1 MFFRSRLALSSVPL
15 PDSDKSELAVIV
27 EQGVIRHHSMQSSIE
42 SYSIAMKFE
51 DLSLCEPLLRSLQE
65 AGYAEATPIQ
75 QKAIP
80 QILTGRDLVGCAQ
93 TGTGKTAAF
102 ALPTLQQLMKSNAE
116 PTGAARRRQR
126 SGSRPIRCL
135 VLSPTRELAGQIG
148 ESLATYGRFT
158 GLRHAVIYGGV
169 RQGPQVRLLE
179 AGIDI
184 LVATPGRL
192 LDLIGQGFIDLSAV
206 EILILDEAD
215 QMLDMGFIHDLRKIV
230 AKVPSQRQTLMFSA
244 TMPPEIRKLAAQWLT
259 RPFEVQ
265 VAPIASTPDRVD
277 QSVYFVE
284 RQNKAATLTWFLNE
298 SNSAKTL
305 VFSRTKRGADKI
317 ARGLLRDGIR
327 AVSIHGDK
335 SQARR
340 LAVIREFD
348 SKRPPVLVAT
358 DLAARGL
365 DFSDVSHVINYD
377 LPDTP
382 ETYVHR
388 IGRTAR
394 AGAAGQAVSF
404 CDSDERKQLRMIEK
418 LTGQA
423 VPVEKSPALSGASA
437 ARGDTSPVGTR
448 DSGNGTAGHRQA
460 GQRNKKPGSAKP
472 RVRSSSQTT
481 RARVSNSSTGSRRRK
496 STKGP
501 RGQQQVRS
509 GVAEGA

>member
-1 MFFRSRLALSSVPL
+1 
-15 PDSDKSELAVIV
+15 
-27 EQGVIRHHSMQSSIE
+27 
-42 SYSIAMKFE
+42 MKF
-51 DLSLCEPLLRSLQE
+51 DALSLCEPLLRSLQE
-65 AGYAEATPIQ
+65 AGYVTATPIQ

-80 QILTGRDLVGCAQ
+80 QILKGRDLVGCAQ

-102 ALPTLQQLMKSNAE
+102 ALPTLQQLMTSAAE

-126 SGSRPIRCL
+126 SGSRPIRSL
-135 VLSPTRELAGQIG
+135 ILSPTRELAGQIG

-192 LDLIGQGFIDLSAV
+192 LDLIGQGFIDLSSV

-230 AKVPSQRQTLMFSA
+230 AKVPSRRQTLMFSA
-244 TMPPEIRKLAAQWLT
+244 TMPPEIRKLASQWLQ

-265 VAPIASTPDRVD
+265 VAPIASTPELVG

-284 RQNKAATLTWFLNE
+284 RQDKAATLTWFLNE
-298 SNSAKTL
+298 TNHTKTL

-317 ARGLLRDGIR
+317 ARCLLRDGIR

-348 SKRPPVLVAT
+348 SQRPPVLVAT

-394 AGAAGQAVSF
+394 AGASGLAVSF
-404 CDSDERKQLRMIEK
+404 CDRDERKQLRMIEK

-423 VPVEKSPALSGASA
+423 VPVERSPTLLGTSAS
-437 ARGDTSPVGTR
+437 RGVTFETGQR
-448 DSGNGTAGHRQA
+448 DGGTAASGRQQGA
-460 GQRNKKPGSAKP
+460 PGAKKQGPVKH
-472 RVRSSSQTT
+472 RVRNNSRST
-481 RARVSNSSTGSRRRK
+481 RAASSNSSTGASRRR
-496 STKGP
+496 STKGS
-501 RGQQQVRS
+501 RNRQKERS
-509 GVAEGA
+509 IVVSGG

>member
-1 MFFRSRLALSSVPL
+1 
-15 PDSDKSELAVIV
+15 
-27 EQGVIRHHSMQSSIE
+27 
-42 SYSIAMKFE
+42 MKFD
-51 DLSLCEPLLRSLQE
+51 DLSLCTPLLRSLQE
-65 AGYAEATPIQ
+65 AGYEEATPIQ

-80 QILTGRDLVGCAQ
+80 QILKGRDLVGCAQ

-102 ALPTLQQLMKSNAE
+102 ALPTLQQLMKPAAE
-116 PTGAARRRQR
+116 PTGATRRRQR

-135 VLSPTRELAGQIG
+135 ILSPTRELAGQIG
-148 ESLATYGRFT
+148 ESLTTYGRFT
-158 GLRHAVIYGGV
+158 GLRNTVIYGGV
-169 RQGPQVRLLE
+169 RQGPQVRQLE
-179 AGIDI
+179 SGIDI

-192 LDLIGQGFIDLSAV
+192 LDLIGQGFIELSSV

-244 TMPPEIRKLAAQWLT
+244 TMPPEIRKLASQWLN

-265 VAPIASTPDRVD
+265 VAPIASTPERVD

-284 RQNKAATLTWFLNE
+284 RHDKAATLTWFLNA

-317 ARGLLRDGIR
+317 ARGLVRDGIR

-348 SKRPPVLVAT
+348 SQRPPVLVAT

-394 AGAAGQAVSF
+394 AGSAGMAVSF
-404 CDSDERKQLRMIEK
+404 CDSEERKQLRMIEK

-423 VPVEKSPALSGASA
+423 VPVEKSPVAASTSASRGATSG
-437 ARGDTSPVGTR
+437 
-448 DSGNGTAGHRQA
+448 A
-460 GQRNKKPGSAKP
+460 GQRGGGNTASSHNRVTPGNKKPGQPKR
-472 RVRSSSQTT
+472 RVQANSQAS
-481 RARVSNSSTGSRRRK
+481 RAAAANSSTGPRRRK

-501 RGQQQVRS
+501 RNRQNERPR
-509 GVAEGA
+509 VADGA